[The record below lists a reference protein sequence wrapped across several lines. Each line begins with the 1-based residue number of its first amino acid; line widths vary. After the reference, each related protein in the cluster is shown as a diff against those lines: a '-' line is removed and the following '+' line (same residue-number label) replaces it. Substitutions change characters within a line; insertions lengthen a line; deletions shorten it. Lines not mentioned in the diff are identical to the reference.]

1 MLSYPA
7 GIAVSNH
14 VLITLSDA
22 LRHRRRRPA
31 RRCCAGDRRQRLPRL
46 GVPGPRNDDGP
57 PTRNRRTPS
66 LVGQPEGVNSAH
78 ARQRGPG
85 ERANAQL
92 KAWRIFRK
100 IRCCPM
106 RVTDLV
112 KAILVLIHAG

>member
-1 MLSYPA
+1 VLSYPA

-78 ARQRGPG
+78 ARQRGRG
-85 ERANAQL
+85 NA
-92 KAWRIFRK
+92 
-100 IRCCPM
+100 PM
-106 RVTDLV
+106 RSSRRGGSSARSAAVRCAWPTSSRPSSCSSTL
-112 KAILVLIHAG
+112 A